1 MIVKIDLTKP
11 TLIVLPTQAQADD
24 GFLTYN
30 QSGITYNELGQ
41 TYGGAYGPIDDI
53 RISVKFD
60 LESPNMLVGQSEASL
75 SEQNIT
81 YNHSGISYNEGTV
94 MYGGLA
100 GQTDAPPIMQLFTQ
114 QKPNIIFSDF
124 SGTTTGGTVIL
135 YAGMSMG
142 LLLALTYPTDGT
154 IIT

>member
-1 MIVKIDLTKP
+1 MKIDLIKP
-11 TLIVLPTQAQADD
+11 TLIVLPTQAQSDD

-30 QSGITYNELGQ
+30 QAGITYNELGE

-53 RISVKFD
+53 RISVKFN
-60 LESPNMLVGQSEASL
+60 LESPNMIVGQSDASL

-81 YNHSGISYNEGTV
+81 YNQSGISYNEGTV

-100 GQTDAPPIMQLFTQ
+100 GQTDKPPIMQLFTH

-124 SGTTTGGTVIL
+124 SGTTSSGGTVIL